1 MPITASFSTSQSVGS
16 PSEIILTDSSTG
28 SDGTA
33 VSRRVYLVNAAGEY
47 ITESGTTT
55 AVAYTEFPLADGSSI
70 TLDVLDFD
78 MALYV
83 TLTYNNVSGGVV
95 ATVTN
100 LRGFTLYNRS
110 FYYTLTQAQAM
121 QNQPPPMIMQDSN
134 YYMSKGILIT
144 EIESGDNAIEYGSD
158 ITSAQAAYDR
168 ATYMVAKQN
177 TYF

>member
-1 MPITASFSTSQSVGS
+1 
-16 PSEIILTDSSTG
+16 
-28 SDGTA
+28 
-33 VSRRVYLVNAAGEY
+33 
-47 ITESGTTT
+47 
-55 AVAYTEFPLADGSSI
+55 
-70 TLDVLDFD
+70 

-134 YYMSKGILIT
+134 YYMNKGILIT

>member
-1 MPITASFSTSQSVGS
+1 MPITASFTTSQEVGS
-16 PSEIILTDSSTG
+16 PQNIVLTDTSTG
-28 SDGTA
+28 SDVTA
-33 VSRRVYLVNAAGEY
+33 TTRRIYIVNAAGEY

-78 MALYV
+78 MALYI
-83 TLTYNNVSGGVV
+83 TLTYNTVAGAVV

-134 YYMSKGILIT
+134 YYTNKGILIT
-144 EIESGDNAIEYGSD
+144 EIEAGDNAIEYGSD

>member
-16 PSEIILTDSSTG
+16 PSEIILTDSSSG
-28 SDGTA
+28 SDITA
-33 VSRRVYLVNAAGEY
+33 TTRRIYIVNAAGEY

-55 AVAYTEFPLADGSSI
+55 AVAYTEFPLADGSEI
-70 TLDVLDFD
+70 TLDVLDED

-100 LRGFTLYNRS
+100 LRGFTLYNET
-110 FYYTLTQAQAM
+110 FYYALTQAQAM
-121 QNQPPPMIMQDSN
+121 QNQPPPMIMQDST
-134 YYMSKGILIT
+134 YYTSKGILRT
-144 EIESGDNAIEYGSD
+144 EIDAGNNAIAYGSD
-158 ITSAQAAYDR
+158 IVSAQACYDR
-168 ATYMVAKQN
+168 ATYMVTNQN

>member
-16 PSEIILTDSSTG
+16 PSEIILTDSSSG
-28 SDGTA
+28 SDITA
-33 VSRRVYLVNAAGEY
+33 TTRRIYIVNAAGEY

-78 MALYV
+78 MALYI
-83 TLTYNNVSGGVV
+83 TLTYNTVAGAVV

-100 LRGFTLYNRS
+100 LRGFTLYNET
-110 FYYTLTQAQAM
+110 FYYALTQAQAM
-121 QNQPPPMIMQDSN
+121 QNQPPPMIMQDST
-134 YYMSKGILIT
+134 YYTYKGILRT
-144 EIESGDNAIEYGSD
+144 EIDSGNNAIEYGSD

-168 ATYMVAKQN
+168 ATFLVTNQN
-177 TYF
+177 IYF